1 MQELAWDRRRH
12 LPLNL
17 ELRKVCNRIN
27 CDFTSVKKSLC
38 ADSTLDRTNFL
49 LSFDNNNNEF
59 AECNVRSIVHGFGF
73 GVIELTTSKVFMF

>member
-27 CDFTSVKKSLC
+27 CDFTSVKESLC

-49 LSFDNNNNEF
+49 LSFDNNNNDIKLS
-59 AECNVRSIVHGFGF
+59 AMSDLLCTALVLV
-73 GVIELTTSKVFMF
+73 